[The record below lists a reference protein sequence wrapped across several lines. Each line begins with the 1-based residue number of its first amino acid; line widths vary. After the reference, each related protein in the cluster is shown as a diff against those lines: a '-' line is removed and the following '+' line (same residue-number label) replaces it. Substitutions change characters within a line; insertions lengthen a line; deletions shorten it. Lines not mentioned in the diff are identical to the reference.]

1 MKYALFIAVKDLI
14 YFFRSRFALIAFI
27 IMPVFMMLMTGY
39 IFPKIQS
46 TKNMSIVVFSH
57 DKGFENMMRDREIE
71 SFVFVESEQELRGY
85 LIEEKADAGMIV
97 PKDFLKSVLVN
108 KEVAVKIIPSP
119 SNPQMAMSASQG
131 VMTTLGSSLGGS
143 ESQIDGKLENPSGGE
158 FNYYSFMAPGIMAMV
173 AIMSVVNGLA
183 AAITM
188 EKEKG
193 TMDGIMTTPIP
204 RSSIVIGKVLSQ
216 TTRGLLQAVVI
227 LLLAIFLFGVNVEGS
242 LILTFFLLI
251 LGTFS
256 FIGIGIIITAGA
268 PDQESSQ
275 MILTSI
281 TFPMLFLS
289 GVFFPVEQMPTFMQY
304 LSKAF
309 PLTFAADALRKVMI
323 MGASLSSIRVDVIA
337 LAIFAVVTLSLAVP
351 LFSRLTT
358 T

>member
-1 MKYALFIAVKDLI
+1 MKYAFYIAVKDLI

-39 IFPKIQS
+39 IFPKMQS
-46 TKNMSIVVFSH
+46 NRDMNIAVLSH
-57 DKGFENMMRDREIE
+57 DDGFERMMSDNEIK
-71 SFVFVESEQELRGY
+71 SFTFVESEEELHTF
-85 LIEEKADAGMIV
+85 LIDEKADAGMVV
-97 PKDFLKSVLVN
+97 PQNFLGSVLTN
-108 KEVAVKIIPSP
+108 KEVTVRIIPSP
-119 SNPQMAMSASQG
+119 SNPQMAMSVSQG
-131 VMTTLGSSLGGS
+131 VMSILGNSLGGS
-143 ESQIDGKLENPSGGE
+143 QAKLDMKIENPSGGE
-158 FNYYSFMAPGIMAMV
+158 FSYYSFMAPGIMAMV
-173 AIMSVVNGLA
+173 AVMSVVNGLA

-204 RSSIVIGKVLSQ
+204 RFSIVLGKVLSQ
-216 TTRGLLQAVVI
+216 TARGLLQAVVI
-227 LLLAIFLFGVNVEGS
+227 LLLAIFLFGVTIQGS
-242 LILTFFLLI
+242 LLLTFFLLI
-251 LGTFS
+251 LGIFS

-289 GVFFPVEQMPTFMQY
+289 GVFFPVEQMPKFMQY

-323 MGASLSSIRVDVIA
+323 MGASLSSIRIDIIA
-337 LAIFAVVTLSLAVP
+337 LTIFAVVTLSIAVP